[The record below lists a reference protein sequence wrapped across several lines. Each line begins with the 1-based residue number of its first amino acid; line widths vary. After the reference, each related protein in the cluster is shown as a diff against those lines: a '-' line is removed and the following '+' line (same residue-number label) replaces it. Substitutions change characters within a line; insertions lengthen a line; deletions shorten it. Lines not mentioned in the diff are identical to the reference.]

1 VKRRVLTVVVAVLLA
16 AVGTLAVLAYVHQA
30 NNRAVEGLKVVNV
43 YVAQSE
49 IPSGTAVGQAQH
61 DGSLAT
67 EKLPVASVPQGAVES
82 ITTSM
87 YGLVTNSTVQP
98 GQLLLRPMLV
108 AAAQV
113 TGGVAIPQGL
123 IAVSVQLCVPEAVAG
138 YVTPGSYVAVFDT
151 YGGST
156 VQLERTCDTGH
167 QVPPPSSVQTR
178 IVLLKAEVLS
188 VGQAPA
194 SAQNSSS
201 GGTSTTVDGPASSA
215 SSEGVVLVTLAL
227 SQADA
232 ERVIDIAETGMPYLG
247 LLTPSSQ
254 TGFAPAPS
262 LFQP

>member
-1 VKRRVLTVVVAVLLA
+1 MKRRALTVVAAVLLA

-30 NNRAVEGLKVVNV
+30 NNRALEGLKVVNV
-43 YVAQSE
+43 IVAQNS
-49 IPSGTAVGQAQH
+49 IPSGTPAGQALR
-61 DGSLAT
+61 DGSLST
-67 EKLPVASVPQGAVES
+67 EKLPMASVPADAVES
-82 ITTSM
+82 ITSGLA
-87 YGLVTNSTVQP
+87 GLVTSATVQP
-98 GQLLLRPMLV
+98 GQLLLRSMLV

-113 TGGVAIPQGL
+113 TGGVAIPRGL
-123 IAVSVQLCVPEAVAG
+123 MAVSVQFCVPEAVAG

-151 YGGST
+151 YGGSSS
-156 VQLERTCDTGH
+156 QLERTCDTGH

-194 SAQNSSS
+194 SAQSSSS
-201 GGTSTTVDGPASSA
+201 GGTSTAADGPSSSA

-232 ERVIDIAETGMPYLG
+232 ERVIEIAETGMPYLG